1 MNDILKDPDT
11 IEKIKELISAN
22 LREDGWAEMAHIG
35 ALLSANNINL
45 KANGYKVKAYF
56 EDLNQEFEVS
66 IDNKTNLPLV
76 KV

>member
-45 KANGYKVKAYF
+45 KANGYKR
-56 EDLNQEFEVS
+56 LRH
-66 IDNKTNLPLV
+66 ILKTLIKNLKYL
-76 KV
+76 